1 MAEGHRNRPPAT
13 IQAAETTV
21 EELRLARIQ
30 GGMQQQRGWPE
41 LTGAKLATA
50 AEARASA
57 GAWFQR
63 TGELV
68 RGCVGLV
75 VAPGAR
81 RRHNLER
88 RCTVAA
94 RATTM
99 ADGGARVRRLA

>member
-1 MAEGHRNRPPAT
+1 MAAAT
-13 IQAAETTV
+13 CAAV
-21 EELRLARIQ
+21 
-30 GGMQQQRGWPE
+30 GV
-41 LTGAKLATA
+41 
-50 AEARASA
+50 RASA

-75 VAPGAR
+75 VAPRAR
-81 RRHNLER
+81 RRHKLER

-99 ADGGARVRRLA
+99 ADGGAWVRRLA